1 MTEKAPTPLPD
12 QLFVLDRDE
21 DTGEFLD
28 MLLTLCTF
36 GIRASLLLVG
46 SGVTA
51 LASEHRG
58 MPLARFPDMGLQQL
72 MVEWPVTENA
82 HGELPESAIT
92 VDDRQIRDLYAQV
105 PRILH
110 P

>member
-1 MTEKAPTPLPD
+1 MTELAPTPLPD
-12 QLFVLDRDE
+12 QLFVLDRGE

-36 GIRASLLLVG
+36 GVRASLLLVG
-46 SGVTA
+46 SGATA

-72 MVEWPVTENA
+72 MLEARAAEELA
-82 HGELPESAIT
+82 GEPPESAIT
-92 VDDRQIRDLYAQV
+92 VNSGQIQDLYARV

>member
-1 MTEKAPTPLPD
+1 MTEPTPLPD
-12 QLFVLDRDE
+12 QLFVLDRGE
-21 DTGEFLD
+21 DAGEFLD

-51 LASEHRG
+51 LATEHRG
-58 MPLARFPDMGLQQL
+58 IPLARFPDMGLKQL
-72 MVEWPVTENA
+72 MVDASAVEDQESEP
-82 HGELPESAIT
+82 PESAIT
-92 VDDRQIRDLYAQV
+92 VNRGQIQDLYARV